1 MNNRKRTSTGPY
13 GLRRDIIPSERL
25 RDYLVGGVLASTC
38 KGTENV
44 GTEFSVQVLSSRLD
58 HTYSCTS
65 KSMKTPQMRVGPEP
79 VSERLVSD
87 CNSGQISKDE
97 PLLIH
102 GHREQ
107 EYQKIYNSVVEPML
121 RSSSGRAKPYS
132 LELGRRIKQSLWEA
146 LHCPTLH
153 EEVKP
158 DGQFHV
164 TESFS
169 TPVFNSFVPH
179 FEVDISEEPMPEHP
193 KKKRRRY

>member
-1 MNNRKRTSTGPY
+1 MITPNTEQVNDTRGRGHRDEHTRKHLRRGRGRDVPTGYYWDNSKGPY

-25 RDYLVGGVLASTC
+25 RDYLVGGVLASTS

-87 CNSGQISKDE
+87 CNSGQLSKDE
-97 PLLIH
+97 PLMIH

-107 EYQKIYNSVVEPML
+107 DYQKIYNSVVEPML

-132 LELGRRIKQSLWEA
+132 LELGRRIKQRLWEA

-153 EEVKP
+153 EGK
-158 DGQFHV
+158 
-164 TESFS
+164 
-169 TPVFNSFVPH
+169 
-179 FEVDISEEPMPEHP
+179 
-193 KKKRRRY
+193 